1 MPPKP
6 KITREMILKAV
17 LNITRRTGFEAVNA
31 RSIAHELQC
40 STRPIFTCYENME
53 ELKKEFLDYAYDFYS
68 RYAEHYSQTAGG
80 NPCLSLPLS
89 YIAFASEETFLF
101 KLLFVTDMDL
111 DMRDANDFYTE
122 IGNEQKA
129 ETFSEMI
136 GVDLETAKR
145 IFLDLF
151 LYSHGIAVLTA
162 SGKLAL
168 QRDKIEDMVQR
179 FLSALINQ
187 EHAEKVC

>member
-1 MPPKP
+1 
-6 KITREMILKAV
+6 
-17 LNITRRTGFEAVNA
+17 
-31 RSIAHELQC
+31 
-40 STRPIFTCYENME
+40 ME
-53 ELKKEFLDYAYDFYS
+53 ELKKEFFQIMLLTFTV

-111 DMRDANDFYTE
+111 DMKDANDFYTE

-162 SGKLAL
+162 SGKLSL

>member
-6 KITREMILKAV
+6 KITKDMILKAV

-53 ELKKEFLDYAYDFYS
+53 ELKKEFLDYAFDFYS

-101 KLLFVTDMDL
+101 KLLFETDMDL
-111 DMRDANDFYTE
+111 DMKDANDFYTE

-162 SGKLAL
+162 SGKLSL